1 MNNMRN
7 KDGWGGRIRT
17 LEWRDQN
24 PLPYHLATPQKF
36 EHINNTLF
44 FGFLSLGFLI
54 FLSFTLN
61 KAAAQLPP
69 SLSILELNKR
79 RVVNANLSPLTAIL
93 ATDEQLIYSLNS
105 RIFVDESSLPT
116 INLLDENESFKV
128 NRIYQ
133 NATDVYFATNVGLIR
148 NQQRIFTKT
157 GVNDLSFTKDKIYLS
172 TDLGLYASDI
182 SSLRWEL
189 VTKANLRILQ
199 CKPSLKSKSLF
210 YLLTVN
216 GFYTFNPKK
225 NLAVKV
231 NQGLVFN
238 SDSELKGRLEVLKHK
253 QLKEELI
260 YLALNNAVYKL
271 DAAKKNWRRL
281 IDKGLVFDQDSQM
294 QVVDIFYKDDYLFLV
309 ASTGLFYAKLGL
321 GNEVTEWHKLSSA
334 EFNLDENFL
343 EGFTAS
349 SVSTQDRS
357 LSLFIGNFRGDL
369 YQLRLGDSEHDLEIR
384 DGQQSNIAL
393 TERAVFQSATV
404 KDLEVNKNIE
414 ANKIQ
419 EKNIQE
425 PMNFDLRPSELD
437 FKEKLK
443 LIFSLEPT
451 IQETQAKALQFSG
464 IPSGMQFGAYKRQA
478 RLRNVLPQIDTS
490 FDNSDYALNSLET
503 RGSDQYDSA
512 DSSINSSLDKNRKAA
527 MDNEFNT
534 GFRFTWHLDRLI
546 YDPEIIDIVNSARVS
561 ANIRENLLTELTQ
574 IYFQRKNLLSE
585 LMSNPFSRTMTQKF
599 KLQEL
604 TADIDARTGGWYSL
618 SLRSRFRE
626 ATARNTVSDLKRI
639 LEELDINYENI

>member
-1 MNNMRN
+1 
-7 KDGWGGRIRT
+7 
-17 LEWRDQN
+17 
-24 PLPYHLATPQKF
+24 
-36 EHINNTLF
+36 
-44 FGFLSLGFLI
+44 
-54 FLSFTLN
+54 
-61 KAAAQLPP
+61 
-69 SLSILELNKR
+69 LSILELNKR
-79 RVVNANLSPLTAIL
+79 RIVSVNLSPLTAVL

-105 RIFVDESSLPT
+105 RIFVDESSLPN

-133 NATDVYFATNVGLIR
+133 NAGDVYFATNVGLIR

-172 TDLGLYASDI
+172 TDLGLYTSDI

-199 CKPSLKSKSLF
+199 CKPSLKSKNLF
-210 YLLTVN
+210 YLLTIN
-216 GFYTFNPKK
+216 GFYIFNSKK
-225 NLAVKV
+225 NLVIKI

-271 DAAKKNWRRL
+271 DAVKKSWRRL
-281 IDKGLVFDQDSQM
+281 TDKGLVFNQDSQM

-321 GNEVTEWHKLSSA
+321 GNEVTEWHKVNSA

-349 SVSTQDRS
+349 SVSTQDKN

-369 YQLRLGDSEHDLEIR
+369 YQLRLGDSELNAENG
-384 DGQQSNIAL
+384 DGQQSSVTLIEPIAL
-393 TERAVFQSATV
+393 SSALN
-404 KDLEVNKNIE
+404 KDYEIKNE
-414 ANKIQ
+414 
-419 EKNIQE
+419 EKTTQDIIS
-425 PMNFDLRPSELD
+425 PSEKPDALD
-437 FKEKLK
+437 SKEKLK

-478 RLRNVLPQIDTS
+478 RLRNVLPQVDTS

-618 SLRSRFRE
+618 ALRSRFRE
-626 ATARNTVSDLKRI
+626 AAQRNTVSDLKRI

>member
-1 MNNMRN
+1 
-7 KDGWGGRIRT
+7 
-17 LEWRDQN
+17 
-24 PLPYHLATPQKF
+24 
-36 EHINNTLF
+36 
-44 FGFLSLGFLI
+44 
-54 FLSFTLN
+54 
-61 KAAAQLPP
+61 
-69 SLSILELNKR
+69 LSILELNKR
-79 RVVNANLSPLTAIL
+79 RIVSVNLSPLTAVL

-105 RIFVDESSLPT
+105 RIFVDESSLPN

-133 NATDVYFATNVGLIR
+133 NAGDVYFATNVGLIR

-172 TDLGLYASDI
+172 TDLGLYTSDI

-199 CKPSLKSKSLF
+199 CKPSLKSKNLF
-210 YLLTVN
+210 YLLTIN
-216 GFYTFNPKK
+216 GFYTFNSKK
-225 NLAVKV
+225 NLVIKV

-281 IDKGLVFDQDSQM
+281 TDKGLVFNQDSQM

-321 GNEVTEWHKLSSA
+321 GNEVTEWHKVNSA

-349 SVSTQDRS
+349 SFSKQDKS

-369 YQLRLGDSEHDLEIR
+369 YQLRLGDSEHNLAIEDRE
-384 DGQQSNIAL
+384 QSHVAL
-393 TERAVFQSATV
+393 AQPVAQSAV
-404 KDLEVNKNIE
+404 GEDFKVNKNIE
-414 ANKIQ
+414 VNKTQ
-419 EKNIQE
+419 EENTQNLI
-425 PMNFDLRPSELD
+425 NFDSKLSELD

-490 FDNSDYALNSLET
+490 FDNSDYALSSLET
-503 RGSDQYDSA
+503 SGSDKYDSA

-618 SLRSRFRE
+618 ALKSRFRE
-626 ATARNTVSDLKRI
+626 AAQRNTVSDLKRI
-639 LEELDINYENI
+639 LEELDVDYENI

>member
-1 MNNMRN
+1 MSEMNNRN
-7 KDGWGGRIRT
+7 GWGGRIRT

-36 EHINNTLF
+36 EHNNNTLF
-44 FGFLSLGFLI
+44 FGFLSLGFLF
-54 FLSFTLN
+54 FLCFTLN

-93 ATDEQLIYSLNS
+93 AIDEQLIYSLNS

-128 NRIYQ
+128 NRIYK

-199 CKPSLKSKSLF
+199 CKPSLKSKNLF

-271 DAAKKNWRRL
+271 DAAKKSWRRL

-384 DGQQSNIAL
+384 DGQQSDIAL
-393 TERAVFQSATV
+393 TERAVFQSAIV
-404 KDLEVNKNIE
+404 KDLGVNENIE
-414 ANKIQ
+414 ANKNE
-419 EKNIQE
+419 EKTTQDILSPNE
-425 PMNFDLRPSELD
+425 KCEVLD

-512 DSSINSSLDKNRKAA
+512 DSSINSSLDKNRKASA
-527 MDNEFNT
+527 DNEFNT

-618 SLRSRFRE
+618 ALRSRFRE
-626 ATARNTVSDLKRI
+626 AVARNTVSDLKKI

>member
-1 MNNMRN
+1 
-7 KDGWGGRIRT
+7 
-17 LEWRDQN
+17 
-24 PLPYHLATPQKF
+24 LATPQKF

-54 FLSFTLN
+54 FLCFTLN

-79 RVVNANLSPLTAIL
+79 RVVSVNLSPLTAIL

-105 RIFVDESSLPT
+105 RIFVDESSLPN

-128 NRIYQ
+128 NRIYN
-133 NATDVYFATNVGLIR
+133 NATDIYFATNVGLIR

-172 TDLGLYASDI
+172 TDLGLYVSDV

-216 GFYTFNPKK
+216 GFYIFNSKK
-225 NLAVKV
+225 NLVVKV

-238 SDSELKGRLEVLKHK
+238 SDSELKGRLEVLRHK

-271 DAAKKNWRRL
+271 DGAKKSWRRL
-281 IDKGLVFDQDSQM
+281 TDKGLVFDQDSQM

-321 GNEVTEWHKLSSA
+321 GNEVTEWHKVSSA

-349 SVSTQDRS
+349 SFSKQDKN

-369 YQLRLGDSEHDLEIR
+369 YQLRLGDSELNAENG
-384 DGQQSNIAL
+384 DGQPSHVAL

-404 KDLEVNKNIE
+404 NDLEVNK
-414 ANKIQ
+414 
-419 EKNIQE
+419 
-425 PMNFDLRPSELD
+425 
-437 FKEKLK
+437 KLK

-490 FDNSDYALNSLET
+490 FDNSDYALSSLET

-618 SLRSRFRE
+618 AIRSRFRE
-626 ATARNTVSDLKRI
+626 AAAQNTASDLKRI
-639 LEELDINYENI
+639 LDELDINYENI

>member
-1 MNNMRN
+1 
-7 KDGWGGRIRT
+7 
-17 LEWRDQN
+17 
-24 PLPYHLATPQKF
+24 
-36 EHINNTLF
+36 
-44 FGFLSLGFLI
+44 
-54 FLSFTLN
+54 
-61 KAAAQLPP
+61 
-69 SLSILELNKR
+69 
-79 RVVNANLSPLTAIL
+79 LSPLTAVL

-105 RIFVDESSLPT
+105 RIFVDESSLPN

-133 NATDVYFATNVGLIR
+133 NAGDVYFATNVGLIR

-172 TDLGLYASDI
+172 TDLGLYTSDI

-199 CKPSLKSKSLF
+199 CKPSLKSKNLF
-210 YLLTVN
+210 YLLTIN
-216 GFYTFNPKK
+216 GFYTFNSKK
-225 NLAVKV
+225 NLVIKV

-281 IDKGLVFDQDSQM
+281 TDKGLVFNQDSQM

-321 GNEVTEWHKLSSA
+321 GNEVTEWHKVNSA

-349 SVSTQDRS
+349 SFSKQDKS

-369 YQLRLGDSEHDLEIR
+369 YQLRLGDSEHNLAIEDRE
-384 DGQQSNIAL
+384 QSHVAL
-393 TERAVFQSATV
+393 AQPVAQSAV
-404 KDLEVNKNIE
+404 GEDFKVNKNIE
-414 ANKIQ
+414 VNKTQ
-419 EKNIQE
+419 EENTQNLI
-425 PMNFDLRPSELD
+425 NFDSKLSELD

-490 FDNSDYALNSLET
+490 FDNSDYALSSLET
-503 RGSDQYDSA
+503 SGSDKYDSA

-618 SLRSRFRE
+618 ALKSRFRE
-626 ATARNTVSDLKRI
+626 AAQRNTVSDLKRI
-639 LEELDINYENI
+639 LEELDVDYENI

>member
-7 KDGWGGRIRT
+7 RDGWGGRIRT

-36 EHINNTLF
+36 EHNNNTLF

-54 FLSFTLN
+54 FLCFTFN

-79 RVVNANLSPLTAIL
+79 RIVSVNLSPLTAIL

-105 RIFVDESSLPT
+105 RIFVDESSLPN

-128 NRIYQ
+128 NRIYK
-133 NATDVYFATNVGLIR
+133 NATDIYFATNVGLIR

-172 TDLGLYASDI
+172 TDLGLYVSDV

-216 GFYTFNPKK
+216 GFYIFNSKK
-225 NLAVKV
+225 NLVVKV

-238 SDSELKGRLEVLKHK
+238 SDSELKGRLEVLRHK

-271 DAAKKNWRRL
+271 DGAKKSWRRL
-281 IDKGLVFDQDSQM
+281 TDKGLVFDQDSQM

-321 GNEVTEWHKLSSA
+321 GNEVTEWHKVSSA

-349 SVSTQDRS
+349 SFSKQDKN

-369 YQLRLGDSEHDLEIR
+369 YQLRLGDSELNAENG
-384 DGQQSNIAL
+384 DGQPSHVAL

-404 KDLEVNKNIE
+404 NDLEVNK
-414 ANKIQ
+414 
-419 EKNIQE
+419 
-425 PMNFDLRPSELD
+425 
-437 FKEKLK
+437 KLK

-490 FDNSDYALNSLET
+490 FDNSDYALSSLET

-618 SLRSRFRE
+618 AIRSRFRE
-626 ATARNTVSDLKRI
+626 AAQRNTASDLKRI

>member
-1 MNNMRN
+1 
-7 KDGWGGRIRT
+7 
-17 LEWRDQN
+17 
-24 PLPYHLATPQKF
+24 
-36 EHINNTLF
+36 
-44 FGFLSLGFLI
+44 
-54 FLSFTLN
+54 LN
-61 KAAAQLPP
+61 KVAAQLPP
-69 SLSILELNKR
+69 SLSILELNR
-79 RVVNANLSPLTAIL
+79 RRIVNANLSPLTAIL

-105 RIFVDESSLPT
+105 RIFVDESSLPN

-133 NATDVYFATNVGLIR
+133 NTADIYFATNMGLIR

-172 TDLGLYASDI
+172 TDLGLYVSDI

-199 CKPSLKSKSLF
+199 CKPSLKSKNLF

-216 GFYTFNPKK
+216 GFYIFNSKK
-225 NLAVKV
+225 NLVVKI

-271 DAAKKNWRRL
+271 DGAKKSWRRL
-281 IDKGLVFDQDSQM
+281 TDKGLVFDQDSRM

-309 ASTGLFYAKLGL
+309 ASTGLFYAKFGL
-321 GNEVTEWHKLSSA
+321 GNEVTEWRKLNSG

-349 SVSTQDRS
+349 SLSTQDEN

-369 YQLRLGDSEHDLEIR
+369 YQLRLGDSELNAENGDR
-384 DGQQSNIAL
+384 QSSHVAL
-393 TERAVFQSATV
+393 TERAVFQSAAV
-404 KDLEVNKNIE
+404 NDLEVN
-414 ANKIQ
+414 
-419 EKNIQE
+419 
-425 PMNFDLRPSELD
+425 
-437 FKEKLK
+437 EKLK

-490 FDNSDYALNSLET
+490 FDNSDYALSSLET

-585 LMSNPFSRTMTQKF
+585 LMSNPFSRTMAQKF

-618 SLRSRFRE
+618 ALRSRFRE
-626 ATARNTVSDLKRI
+626 AVARNTVSDLKRI

>member
-1 MNNMRN
+1 MSEMKNRN
-7 KDGWGGRIRT
+7 GWGGRIRT

-36 EHINNTLF
+36 EHNNNTLF

-54 FLSFTLN
+54 FLCFTPN
-61 KAAAQLPP
+61 EIAAQLPP

-79 RVVNANLSPLTAIL
+79 RIVSVNLSPLTAIL

-105 RIFVDESSLPT
+105 RIFVDESSLPN

-133 NATDVYFATNVGLIR
+133 NAADVYFATNVGLIR

-172 TDLGLYASDI
+172 TDLGLYVSDI

-199 CKPSLKSKSLF
+199 CKPSLKSKNLF

-216 GFYTFNPKK
+216 GFYIFNSKK
-225 NLAVKV
+225 NIVLKV

-238 SDSELKGRLEVLKHK
+238 SNSELKGRLEVLKHK

-271 DAAKKNWRRL
+271 DGAKKNWRRL
-281 IDKGLVFDQDSQM
+281 ADKGLVFDQDSQM
-294 QVVDIFYKDDYLFLV
+294 HVTDIFYKQDYLFLV
-309 ASTGLFYAKLGL
+309 ASTGLFYAQLGL
-321 GNEVTEWHKLSSA
+321 GNEVTEWHKLNSP

-349 SVSTQDRS
+349 SFSTQDKD

-369 YQLRLGDSEHDLEIR
+369 YQLRLGDSAQNLANGDRE
-384 DGQQSNIAL
+384 QSHVAL

-404 KDLEVNKNIE
+404 KDFDVNENIE
-414 ANKIQ
+414 ANKAQ
-419 EKNIQE
+419 EENTQDPIG
-425 PMNFDLRPSELD
+425 FDSKPSELD

-464 IPSGMQFGAYKRQA
+464 IPSGMEFGAYKRQA

-490 FDNSDYALNSLET
+490 FDNSDYALSSLET
-503 RGSDQYDSA
+503 SGSDKYDSA

-574 IYFQRKNLLSE
+574 IYFQRKSLLSE

-618 SLRSRFRE
+618 ALRDRFKE
-626 ATARNTVSDLKRI
+626 AAAQNTVSDLKKI

>member
-1 MNNMRN
+1 MNKMRN
-7 KDGWGGRIRT
+7 RDGWGGRIRT

-36 EHINNTLF
+36 EHNNNTLF

-54 FLSFTLN
+54 FLCFTFN
-61 KAAAQLPP
+61 KAAAQMPP
-69 SLSILELNKR
+69 SLSILELNRR
-79 RVVNANLSPLTAIL
+79 RVVNASLSPLTAVL

-105 RIFVDESSLPT
+105 RIFVDESSLPN

-133 NATDVYFATNVGLIR
+133 NAADIYFATNVGLIR

-199 CKPSLKSKSLF
+199 CKPSLKSKNLF

-216 GFYTFNPKK
+216 GFYTFNSKK
-225 NLAVKV
+225 NLVIKV

-281 IDKGLVFDQDSQM
+281 TDKGLVFNQDSQM

-321 GNEVTEWHKLSSA
+321 GNEVTEWHKLNSA

-349 SVSTQDRS
+349 SFSGQDKS

-369 YQLRLGDSEHDLEIR
+369 YQLRLGDSEHNLAIEDRE
-384 DGQQSNIAL
+384 QSHVAL
-393 TERAVFQSATV
+393 AQPVAQSAV
-404 KDLEVNKNIE
+404 GEDFKVNKNIE
-414 ANKIQ
+414 VNKTQ
-419 EKNIQE
+419 EENTQNLI
-425 PMNFDLRPSELD
+425 NFDSKLSELD

-490 FDNSDYALNSLET
+490 FDNSDYALSSLET
-503 RGSDQYDSA
+503 SGSDKYDSA

-585 LMSNPFSRTMTQKF
+585 LMSNPFSRTMAQKF

-604 TADIDARTGGWYSL
+604 TADIDARTGGWYSIT
-618 SLRSRFRE
+618 LRSRFRE
-626 ATARNTVSDLKRI
+626 AAARNTVSDLKRI
-639 LEELDINYENI
+639 LEELDIDYENI

>member
-1 MNNMRN
+1 M
-7 KDGWGGRIRT
+7 
-17 LEWRDQN
+17 
-24 PLPYHLATPQKF
+24 
-36 EHINNTLF
+36 
-44 FGFLSLGFLI
+44 
-54 FLSFTLN
+54 LN

-69 SLSILELNKR
+69 SLSILELNR
-79 RVVNANLSPLTAIL
+79 RRIVNANLSPLTAIL
-93 ATDEQLIYSLNS
+93 ATDEQLIYSLNN
-105 RIFVDESSLPT
+105 RIFVDESSLPN

-133 NATDVYFATNVGLIR
+133 NAADIYFATNVGLIR

-172 TDLGLYASDI
+172 TDIGLYASDI

-199 CKPSLKSKSLF
+199 CKPSLKSKNLF

-216 GFYTFNPKK
+216 GFYTFNSKK
-225 NLAVKV
+225 NLVVKV

-281 IDKGLVFDQDSQM
+281 TDRGLVFDQDSQM

-321 GNEVTEWHKLSSA
+321 GNEVTEWHKLNSA

-343 EGFTAS
+343 EGFSAS
-349 SVSTQDRS
+349 SFSKPDKS

-369 YQLRLGDSEHDLEIR
+369 YQLRLGDAEHNREIG
-384 DGQQSNIAL
+384 DGQQSSTTLTESIAL
-393 TERAVFQSATV
+393 PSALN
-404 KDLEVNKNIE
+404 KDHEGDENVGNGVVQRSLE
-414 ANKIQ
+414 AN
-419 EKNIQE
+419 
-425 PMNFDLRPSELD
+425 
-437 FKEKLK
+437 EKLK

-490 FDNSDYALNSLET
+490 FDNSDYVLSSLET
-503 RGSDQYDSA
+503 SGSDEYDSA
-512 DSSINSSLDKNRKAA
+512 DSSINSSLDKNRKASA
-527 MDNEFNT
+527 DNEFNT

-585 LMSNPFSRTMTQKF
+585 LMSNPFSRTMAQKF

-618 SLRSRFRE
+618 ALRSRFRE
-626 ATARNTVSDLKRI
+626 AAARNTVSDLKRI

>member
-54 FLSFTLN
+54 FLCFTLN
-61 KAAAQLPP
+61 KVAAQLPP
-69 SLSILELNKR
+69 NLSILELSKR
-79 RVVNANLSPLTAIL
+79 RIVNANLSPLTAIL

-105 RIFVDESSLPT
+105 RIFVDESSLPN
-116 INLLDENESFKV
+116 INILDENESFKV

-133 NATDVYFATNVGLIR
+133 NAADIYFATNVGLIR

-199 CKPSLKSKSLF
+199 CKPSLKSKNLF

-216 GFYTFNPKK
+216 GFYTFNSKK
-225 NLAVKV
+225 NLVVKV

-321 GNEVTEWHKLSSA
+321 GNEVTEWHKLSSG

>member
-36 EHINNTLF
+36 EHNNNTLF

-54 FLSFTLN
+54 FLCFMLN

-69 SLSILELNKR
+69 SLSILELNR
-79 RVVNANLSPLTAIL
+79 RRIVNANLSPLTAIL
-93 ATDEQLIYSLNS
+93 ATDEQLIYSLNN
-105 RIFVDESSLPT
+105 RIFVDESSLPN

-133 NATDVYFATNVGLIR
+133 NAADIYFATNVGLIR

-172 TDLGLYASDI
+172 TDIGLYASDI

-199 CKPSLKSKSLF
+199 CKPSLKSKNLF

-216 GFYTFNPKK
+216 GFYTFNSKK
-225 NLAVKV
+225 NLVVKV

-281 IDKGLVFDQDSQM
+281 TDRGLVFDQDSQM

-321 GNEVTEWHKLSSA
+321 GNEVTEWHKLNSA

-343 EGFTAS
+343 EGFSAS
-349 SVSTQDRS
+349 SFSKPDKS

-369 YQLRLGDSEHDLEIR
+369 YQLRLGDAEHNREIG
-384 DGQQSNIAL
+384 DGQQSSTTLTESIAL
-393 TERAVFQSATV
+393 PSALN
-404 KDLEVNKNIE
+404 KDHEGDENVGNGVVQRSLE
-414 ANKIQ
+414 AN
-419 EKNIQE
+419 
-425 PMNFDLRPSELD
+425 
-437 FKEKLK
+437 EKLK

-490 FDNSDYALNSLET
+490 FDNSDYVLSSLET
-503 RGSDQYDSA
+503 SGSDEYDSA
-512 DSSINSSLDKNRKAA
+512 DSSINSSLDKNRKASA
-527 MDNEFNT
+527 DNEFNT

-585 LMSNPFSRTMTQKF
+585 LMSNPFSRTMAQKF

-618 SLRSRFRE
+618 ALRSRFRE
-626 ATARNTVSDLKRI
+626 AAARNTVSDLKRI

>member
-1 MNNMRN
+1 MNKMRN
-7 KDGWGGRIRT
+7 RDGWGGRIRT

-54 FLSFTLN
+54 FLCFTFN

-79 RVVNANLSPLTAIL
+79 RIVSVNLSPLTAIL

-105 RIFVDESSLPT
+105 RIFVDESSLPN
-116 INLLDENESFKV
+116 INLLDEKESFKV

-133 NATDVYFATNVGLIR
+133 NAGDVYFATNVGLIR

-172 TDLGLYASDI
+172 TDLGLYTSNI

-199 CKPSLKSKSLF
+199 CKPSLKSKNLF
-210 YLLTVN
+210 YLLTIN
-216 GFYTFNPKK
+216 GFYTFNSKK
-225 NLAVKV
+225 NLVIKV

-281 IDKGLVFDQDSQM
+281 TDKGLVFDQDSQM

-321 GNEVTEWHKLSSA
+321 GNEVTEWHKVSSA

-349 SVSTQDRS
+349 SFSKQDKS

-369 YQLRLGDSEHDLEIR
+369 YQLRLGDSELNAENG
-384 DGQQSNIAL
+384 DGQPSHVAL

-404 KDLEVNKNIE
+404 KDLEVN
-414 ANKIQ
+414 
-419 EKNIQE
+419 
-425 PMNFDLRPSELD
+425 
-437 FKEKLK
+437 EKLK

-464 IPSGMQFGAYKRQA
+464 IPSGMEFGAYKRQA

-490 FDNSDYALNSLET
+490 FDNSDYALSSLET
-503 RGSDQYDSA
+503 SGSDEYDSA

-585 LMSNPFSRTMTQKF
+585 LMSNPFSRTMAQEF

-604 TADIDARTGGWYSL
+604 TADIDARTGGWYSIT
-618 SLRSRFRE
+618 LRSRFRE
-626 ATARNTVSDLKRI
+626 AAARNTVSDLKRI
-639 LEELDINYENI
+639 LEGLDVDYENI

>member
-1 MNNMRN
+1 
-7 KDGWGGRIRT
+7 
-17 LEWRDQN
+17 
-24 PLPYHLATPQKF
+24 
-36 EHINNTLF
+36 
-44 FGFLSLGFLI
+44 
-54 FLSFTLN
+54 LN

-69 SLSILELNKR
+69 SLSILELNR
-79 RVVNANLSPLTAIL
+79 RRIVNANLSPLTAIL
-93 ATDEQLIYSLNS
+93 ATDEQLIYSLNN
-105 RIFVDESSLPT
+105 RIFVDESSLPN

-133 NATDVYFATNVGLIR
+133 NAADIYFATNVGLIR

-172 TDLGLYASDI
+172 TDIGLYASDI

-199 CKPSLKSKSLF
+199 CKPSLKSKNLF

-216 GFYTFNPKK
+216 GFYTFNSKK
-225 NLAVKV
+225 NLVVKV

-281 IDKGLVFDQDSQM
+281 TDRGLVFDQDSQM

-321 GNEVTEWHKLSSA
+321 GNEVTEWHKLNSA

-343 EGFTAS
+343 EGFSAS
-349 SVSTQDRS
+349 SFSKPDKS

-369 YQLRLGDSEHDLEIR
+369 YQLRLGDAEHNREIG
-384 DGQQSNIAL
+384 DGQQSSTTLTESIAL
-393 TERAVFQSATV
+393 PSALN
-404 KDLEVNKNIE
+404 KDHEGDENVGNGVVQRSLE
-414 ANKIQ
+414 AN
-419 EKNIQE
+419 
-425 PMNFDLRPSELD
+425 
-437 FKEKLK
+437 EKLK

-490 FDNSDYALNSLET
+490 FDNSDYVLSSLET
-503 RGSDQYDSA
+503 SGSDEYDSA
-512 DSSINSSLDKNRKAA
+512 DSSINSSLDKNRKASA
-527 MDNEFNT
+527 DNEFNT

-585 LMSNPFSRTMTQKF
+585 LMSNPFSRTMAQKF

-618 SLRSRFRE
+618 ALRSRFRE
-626 ATARNTVSDLKRI
+626 AAARNTVSDLKRI

>member
-1 MNNMRN
+1 
-7 KDGWGGRIRT
+7 
-17 LEWRDQN
+17 
-24 PLPYHLATPQKF
+24 
-36 EHINNTLF
+36 
-44 FGFLSLGFLI
+44 
-54 FLSFTLN
+54 
-61 KAAAQLPP
+61 
-69 SLSILELNKR
+69 LSILELNRR
-79 RVVNANLSPLTAIL
+79 RVVNASLSPLTAVL

-105 RIFVDESSLPT
+105 RIFVDESSLPN

-133 NATDVYFATNVGLIR
+133 NATDIYFATNVGLIR

-157 GVNDLSFTKDKIYLS
+157 GVNDISFTKDKIYLS

-199 CKPSLKSKSLF
+199 CKPSLKSKNLF

-216 GFYTFNPKK
+216 GFYTFNSKK
-225 NLAVKV
+225 NLVVKV

-238 SDSELKGRLEVLKHK
+238 SDSELKGRLEILKHK

-271 DAAKKNWRRL
+271 DGAKKSWRRL
-281 IDKGLVFDQDSQM
+281 TDKGLVFDQDSQM

-321 GNEVTEWHKLSSA
+321 GNEVTEWHKVSSA

-349 SVSTQDRS
+349 SFSKQDKS
-357 LSLFIGNFRGDL
+357 ISLFIGNFRGDL
-369 YQLRLGDSEHDLEIR
+369 YQLRLGDSGHDLEIR
-384 DGQQSNIAL
+384 DGQQSSVALLEPIAL
-393 TERAVFQSATV
+393 SSALN
-404 KDLEVNKNIE
+404 KDHEIKSE
-414 ANKIQ
+414 
-419 EKNIQE
+419 EKTTQDIIS
-425 PMNFDLRPSELD
+425 PSEKPDALD
-437 FKEKLK
+437 SKEKLK

-451 IQETQAKALQFSG
+451 IQETQTKALQFSG

-490 FDNSDYALNSLET
+490 FDNSDYALSSLET

-512 DSSINSSLDKNRKAA
+512 DSSINSSLDKNRKASA
-527 MDNEFNT
+527 DNEFNT

-585 LMSNPFSRTMTQKF
+585 LISNPFSRTMTQKF

-618 SLRSRFRE
+618 ALRSRFRE
-626 ATARNTVSDLKRI
+626 AAARNTVSDLEKI

>member
-1 MNNMRN
+1 
-7 KDGWGGRIRT
+7 
-17 LEWRDQN
+17 
-24 PLPYHLATPQKF
+24 
-36 EHINNTLF
+36 
-44 FGFLSLGFLI
+44 
-54 FLSFTLN
+54 LN
-61 KAAAQLPP
+61 KVAAQLPP
-69 SLSILELNKR
+69 SLSILELSKR

-105 RIFVDESSLPT
+105 RIFVDESSLPN

-133 NATDVYFATNVGLIR
+133 NTADIYFATNVGLIR

-199 CKPSLKSKSLF
+199 CKPSLKSKNLF

-216 GFYTFNPKK
+216 GFYTFNSKK
-225 NLAVKV
+225 NLVVKV

-281 IDKGLVFDQDSQM
+281 TDRGLVFDQDSQM

-321 GNEVTEWHKLSSA
+321 GNEVTEWHKLNSA

-343 EGFTAS
+343 EGFSAS
-349 SVSTQDRS
+349 SFSKPDKS

-369 YQLRLGDSEHDLEIR
+369 YQLRLGDAEHNREIG
-384 DGQQSNIAL
+384 DGQQSSTTLTESIAL
-393 TERAVFQSATV
+393 PSALN
-404 KDLEVNKNIE
+404 KDHEGDENVGNGVVQRSLE
-414 ANKIQ
+414 AN
-419 EKNIQE
+419 
-425 PMNFDLRPSELD
+425 
-437 FKEKLK
+437 EKLK

-490 FDNSDYALNSLET
+490 FDNSDYVLSSLET
-503 RGSDQYDSA
+503 SGSDEYDSA
-512 DSSINSSLDKNRKAA
+512 DSSINSSLDKNRKASA
-527 MDNEFNT
+527 DNEFNT

-585 LMSNPFSRTMTQKF
+585 LMSNPFSRTMAQKF

-618 SLRSRFRE
+618 ALRSRFRE

>member
-1 MNNMRN
+1 
-7 KDGWGGRIRT
+7 
-17 LEWRDQN
+17 
-24 PLPYHLATPQKF
+24 
-36 EHINNTLF
+36 
-44 FGFLSLGFLI
+44 
-54 FLSFTLN
+54 
-61 KAAAQLPP
+61 
-69 SLSILELNKR
+69 LSILELNKR
-79 RVVNANLSPLTAIL
+79 RIVSVNLSPLTAIL

-105 RIFVDESSLPT
+105 RIFVDESSLPN

-128 NRIYQ
+128 NRIYK
-133 NATDVYFATNVGLIR
+133 NATDIYFATNVGLIR

-172 TDLGLYASDI
+172 TDLGLYVSDV

-216 GFYTFNPKK
+216 GFYIFNSKK
-225 NLAVKV
+225 NLVVKV

-238 SDSELKGRLEVLKHK
+238 SDSELKGRLEVLRHK

-271 DAAKKNWRRL
+271 DGAKKSWRRL
-281 IDKGLVFDQDSQM
+281 TDKGLVFDQDSQM

-321 GNEVTEWHKLSSA
+321 GNEVTEWHKVSSA

-349 SVSTQDRS
+349 SFSKQDKN

-369 YQLRLGDSEHDLEIR
+369 YQLRLGDSELNAENG
-384 DGQQSNIAL
+384 DGQPSHVAL

-404 KDLEVNKNIE
+404 NDLEVNK
-414 ANKIQ
+414 
-419 EKNIQE
+419 
-425 PMNFDLRPSELD
+425 
-437 FKEKLK
+437 KLK

-490 FDNSDYALNSLET
+490 FDNSDYALSSLET

-618 SLRSRFRE
+618 AIRSRFRE
-626 ATARNTVSDLKRI
+626 AAQRNTASDLKRI

>member
-1 MNNMRN
+1 
-7 KDGWGGRIRT
+7 
-17 LEWRDQN
+17 
-24 PLPYHLATPQKF
+24 LATPQKF
-36 EHINNTLF
+36 EHNNNTLF

-54 FLSFTLN
+54 FLCFTFN

-69 SLSILELNKR
+69 SLSILELNRR
-79 RVVNANLSPLTAIL
+79 RVVNASLSPLTAVL

-105 RIFVDESSLPT
+105 RIFVDESSLPN

-133 NATDVYFATNVGLIR
+133 NATDIYFATNVGLIR

-157 GVNDLSFTKDKIYLS
+157 GVNDISFTKDKIYLS

-199 CKPSLKSKSLF
+199 CKPSLKSKNLF

-216 GFYTFNPKK
+216 GFYTFNSKK
-225 NLAVKV
+225 NLVVKV

-238 SDSELKGRLEVLKHK
+238 SDSELKGRLEILKHK

-271 DAAKKNWRRL
+271 DGAKKSWRRL
-281 IDKGLVFDQDSQM
+281 TDKGLVFDQDSQM

-321 GNEVTEWHKLSSA
+321 GNEVTEWHKVSSA

-349 SVSTQDRS
+349 SFSKQDKS
-357 LSLFIGNFRGDL
+357 ISLFIGNFRGDL
-369 YQLRLGDSEHDLEIR
+369 YQLRLGDSGHDLEIR
-384 DGQQSNIAL
+384 DGQQSSVALLEPIAL
-393 TERAVFQSATV
+393 SSALN
-404 KDLEVNKNIE
+404 KDHEIKSE
-414 ANKIQ
+414 
-419 EKNIQE
+419 EKTTQDIIS
-425 PMNFDLRPSELD
+425 PSEKPDALD
-437 FKEKLK
+437 SKEKLK

-451 IQETQAKALQFSG
+451 IQETQTKALQFSG

-490 FDNSDYALNSLET
+490 FDNSDYALSSLET

-512 DSSINSSLDKNRKAA
+512 DSSINSSLDKNRKASA
-527 MDNEFNT
+527 DNEFNT

-585 LMSNPFSRTMTQKF
+585 LISNPFSRTMTQKF

-618 SLRSRFRE
+618 ALRSRFRE
-626 ATARNTVSDLKRI
+626 AAARNTVSDLEKI

>member
-1 MNNMRN
+1 MNKMRN
-7 KDGWGGRIRT
+7 RDGWGGRIRT

-36 EHINNTLF
+36 EHNNNTLF

-54 FLSFTLN
+54 FLCFTFN

-69 SLSILELNKR
+69 SLSILELNR
-79 RVVNANLSPLTAIL
+79 RRIVNANLSPLTAIL

-105 RIFVDESSLPT
+105 RIFVDESSLPN

-133 NATDVYFATNVGLIR
+133 NAADIYFATNMGLIR

-157 GVNDLSFTKDKIYLS
+157 GVNDISFTKDKIYLS
-172 TDLGLYASDI
+172 TDLGLYVSDI

-199 CKPSLKSKSLF
+199 CKPSLKSKNLF

-216 GFYTFNPKK
+216 GFYTFNSKK
-225 NLAVKV
+225 NLVVKV

-238 SDSELKGRLEVLKHK
+238 SDSELKGRLEILKHK

-271 DAAKKNWRRL
+271 DGAKKSWRRL
-281 IDKGLVFDQDSQM
+281 TDKGLVFDQDSQM

-321 GNEVTEWHKLSSA
+321 GNEVTEWHKVNSA

-349 SVSTQDRS
+349 SFSKQDKS
-357 LSLFIGNFRGDL
+357 ISLFIGNFRGDL
-369 YQLRLGDSEHDLEIR
+369 YQLRLGDSELNAENG
-384 DGQQSNIAL
+384 DGQPSHVAL
-393 TERAVFQSATV
+393 TERAVFQPATV

-419 EKNIQE
+419 EKNIQD
-425 PMNFDLRPSELD
+425 PMNFDLKPSELD

-490 FDNSDYALNSLET
+490 FDNSDYALSSLET

-512 DSSINSSLDKNRKAA
+512 DSSINSSLDKNRKASA
-527 MDNEFNT
+527 DNEFNT

-585 LMSNPFSRTMTQKF
+585 LISNPFSRTMTQKF

-618 SLRSRFRE
+618 ALRSRFRE
-626 ATARNTVSDLKRI
+626 AAARNTVSDLEKI

>member
-1 MNNMRN
+1 
-7 KDGWGGRIRT
+7 
-17 LEWRDQN
+17 
-24 PLPYHLATPQKF
+24 
-36 EHINNTLF
+36 
-44 FGFLSLGFLI
+44 
-54 FLSFTLN
+54 
-61 KAAAQLPP
+61 
-69 SLSILELNKR
+69 LSILELNKR
-79 RVVNANLSPLTAIL
+79 RIVSVNLSPLTAVL

-105 RIFVDESSLPT
+105 RIFVDESSLPN

-133 NATDVYFATNVGLIR
+133 NAGDVYFATNVGLIR

-172 TDLGLYASDI
+172 TDLGLYTSDI

-199 CKPSLKSKSLF
+199 CKPSLKSKNLF
-210 YLLTVN
+210 YLLTIN
-216 GFYTFNPKK
+216 GFYTFNSKK
-225 NLAVKV
+225 NLVIKV

-281 IDKGLVFDQDSQM
+281 TDKGLVFNQDSQM

-321 GNEVTEWHKLSSA
+321 GNEVTEWHKLNSA

-349 SVSTQDRS
+349 SFSKQDKS

-369 YQLRLGDSEHDLEIR
+369 YQLRLGDSELNAENG
-384 DGQQSNIAL
+384 DGQQSSVTLIEPIAL
-393 TERAVFQSATV
+393 SSALN
-404 KDLEVNKNIE
+404 KDHDINNE
-414 ANKIQ
+414 
-419 EKNIQE
+419 EKTTQDIIS
-425 PMNFDLRPSELD
+425 PSEKPDALD
-437 FKEKLK
+437 SKEKLK

-490 FDNSDYALNSLET
+490 FDNSDYALSSLET
-503 RGSDQYDSA
+503 SGSDEYDSA

-618 SLRSRFRE
+618 ALRSRFRE
-626 ATARNTVSDLKRI
+626 AAQRNTVSDLKRI

>member
-1 MNNMRN
+1 MNNRN
-7 KDGWGGRIRT
+7 GWGGRIRT

-36 EHINNTLF
+36 EHNNNTLF
-44 FGFLSLGFLI
+44 FGFLSLGFLF
-54 FLSFTLN
+54 FLCFTLN

-93 ATDEQLIYSLNS
+93 AIDEQLIYSLNS

-128 NRIYQ
+128 NRIYK

-199 CKPSLKSKSLF
+199 CKPSLKSKNLF

-271 DAAKKNWRRL
+271 DAAKKSWRRL

-384 DGQQSNIAL
+384 DGQQSDIAL
-393 TERAVFQSATV
+393 TERAVFQSAIV
-404 KDLEVNKNIE
+404 KYLGVNENIE
-414 ANKIQ
+414 ANKNE
-419 EKNIQE
+419 EKTTQDILSPNE
-425 PMNFDLRPSELD
+425 KCEVLD

-490 FDNSDYALNSLET
+490 FDNYDYALNSLET

-618 SLRSRFRE
+618 ALRSRFRE
-626 ATARNTVSDLKRI
+626 AVARNTVSDLKKI

>member
-1 MNNMRN
+1 MSEMNNRN
-7 KDGWGGRIRT
+7 GWGGRIRT

-36 EHINNTLF
+36 EHNNNTLF
-44 FGFLSLGFLI
+44 FGFLSLGFLF
-54 FLSFTLN
+54 FLCFTLN

-93 ATDEQLIYSLNS
+93 AIDEQLIYSLNS

-128 NRIYQ
+128 NRIYK

-199 CKPSLKSKSLF
+199 CKPSLKSKNLF

-271 DAAKKNWRRL
+271 DAAKKSWRRL

-294 QVVDIFYKDDYLFLV
+294 QVVDIFYKDDYLFLI

-384 DGQQSNIAL
+384 DGQQSDIAL
-393 TERAVFQSATV
+393 TERAVFQSAIV
-404 KDLEVNKNIE
+404 KDLGVNENIE
-414 ANKIQ
+414 ANKNE
-419 EKNIQE
+419 EKTTQDILSPNE
-425 PMNFDLRPSELD
+425 KCEVLD

-451 IQETQAKALQFSG
+451 IQETQAKALRFSG

-618 SLRSRFRE
+618 ALRSRFRE
-626 ATARNTVSDLKRI
+626 AVARNTVSDLKKI

>member
-1 MNNMRN
+1 MGKMNNMRN

-36 EHINNTLF
+36 EHNNNTLF

-54 FLSFTLN
+54 FLCFTLN

-79 RVVNANLSPLTAIL
+79 RVVSVNLSPLTAIL

-105 RIFVDESSLPT
+105 RIFVDESSLPN

-128 NRIYQ
+128 NRIYN
-133 NATDVYFATNVGLIR
+133 NATDIYFATNVGLIR

-172 TDLGLYASDI
+172 TDLGLYVSDV

-216 GFYTFNPKK
+216 GFYIFNSKK
-225 NLAVKV
+225 NLVVKV

-238 SDSELKGRLEVLKHK
+238 SDSELKGRLEVLRHK

-271 DAAKKNWRRL
+271 DGAKKSWRRL
-281 IDKGLVFDQDSQM
+281 TDKGLVFDQDSQM

-321 GNEVTEWHKLSSA
+321 GNEVTEWHKVSSA

-349 SVSTQDRS
+349 SFSKQDKN

-369 YQLRLGDSEHDLEIR
+369 YQLRLGDSELNAKNG
-384 DGQQSNIAL
+384 DGQPSHVAL

-404 KDLEVNKNIE
+404 NDLEVNK
-414 ANKIQ
+414 
-419 EKNIQE
+419 
-425 PMNFDLRPSELD
+425 
-437 FKEKLK
+437 KLK

-490 FDNSDYALNSLET
+490 FDNSDYALSSLET

-618 SLRSRFRE
+618 AIRSRFRE
-626 ATARNTVSDLKRI
+626 AAAQNTASDLKRI
-639 LEELDINYENI
+639 LDELDINYENI

>member
-1 MNNMRN
+1 
-7 KDGWGGRIRT
+7 
-17 LEWRDQN
+17 
-24 PLPYHLATPQKF
+24 
-36 EHINNTLF
+36 
-44 FGFLSLGFLI
+44 
-54 FLSFTLN
+54 
-61 KAAAQLPP
+61 
-69 SLSILELNKR
+69 LSILELNKR
-79 RVVNANLSPLTAIL
+79 RIVSVNLSPLTAIL

-105 RIFVDESSLPT
+105 RIFVDESSLPN

-133 NATDVYFATNVGLIR
+133 NAADVYFATNVGLIR

-172 TDLGLYASDI
+172 TDLGLYVSDI

-199 CKPSLKSKSLF
+199 CKPSLKSKNLF

-216 GFYTFNPKK
+216 GFYIFNSKK
-225 NLAVKV
+225 NIVLKV

-238 SDSELKGRLEVLKHK
+238 SNSELKGRLEVLKHK

-271 DAAKKNWRRL
+271 DGAKKNWRRL
-281 IDKGLVFDQDSQM
+281 ADKGLVFDQDSQM
-294 QVVDIFYKDDYLFLV
+294 HVTDIFYKQDYLFLV
-309 ASTGLFYAKLGL
+309 ASTGLFYAQLGL
-321 GNEVTEWHKLSSA
+321 GNEVTEWHKLNSP

-349 SVSTQDRS
+349 SFSTQDKD

-369 YQLRLGDSEHDLEIR
+369 YQLRLGDSAQNLANGDRE
-384 DGQQSNIAL
+384 QSHVAL

-404 KDLEVNKNIE
+404 KDFDVNENIE
-414 ANKIQ
+414 ANKAQ
-419 EKNIQE
+419 EENTQDPIG
-425 PMNFDLRPSELD
+425 FDSKPSELD

-464 IPSGMQFGAYKRQA
+464 IPSGMEFGAYKRQA

-490 FDNSDYALNSLET
+490 FDNSDYALSSLET
-503 RGSDQYDSA
+503 SGSDKYDSA

-574 IYFQRKNLLSE
+574 IYFQRKSLLSE

-618 SLRSRFRE
+618 ALRDRFKE
-626 ATARNTVSDLKRI
+626 AAAQNTVSDLKKI

>member
-1 MNNMRN
+1 
-7 KDGWGGRIRT
+7 
-17 LEWRDQN
+17 
-24 PLPYHLATPQKF
+24 
-36 EHINNTLF
+36 
-44 FGFLSLGFLI
+44 
-54 FLSFTLN
+54 LN

-93 ATDEQLIYSLNS
+93 AIDEQLIYSLNS
-105 RIFVDESSLPT
+105 RIFVDESSLPN

-128 NRIYQ
+128 NRIYK
-133 NATDVYFATNVGLIR
+133 NATDIYFATNVGLIR

-199 CKPSLKSKSLF
+199 CKPSLKSKNLF

-216 GFYTFNPKK
+216 GFYIFNSKK
-225 NLAVKV
+225 NLVVKV

-281 IDKGLVFDQDSQM
+281 TDKGLVFDQDSQM

-321 GNEVTEWHKLSSA
+321 GNEVTEWHKVSSA

-349 SVSTQDRS
+349 SVSTQDEN

-369 YQLRLGDSEHDLEIR
+369 YQLRLGDSEHNAQNR
-384 DGQQSNIAL
+384 DGEQSNIAL
-393 TERAVFQSATV
+393 AEQAILQPAVGR
-404 KDLEVNKNIE
+404 DLEVNKNIE

-419 EKNIQE
+419 EKNIQD

-490 FDNSDYALNSLET
+490 FDNSDYALSSLET

-618 SLRSRFRE
+618 AIRSRFRE
-626 ATARNTVSDLKRI
+626 AAAQNTASDLKRI
-639 LEELDINYENI
+639 LDELDINYENI

>member
-1 MNNMRN
+1 
-7 KDGWGGRIRT
+7 
-17 LEWRDQN
+17 
-24 PLPYHLATPQKF
+24 
-36 EHINNTLF
+36 
-44 FGFLSLGFLI
+44 
-54 FLSFTLN
+54 LN

-79 RVVNANLSPLTAIL
+79 RVVSVNLSPLTAIL

-105 RIFVDESSLPT
+105 RIFVDESSLPN

-133 NATDVYFATNVGLIR
+133 NAADIYFATNVGLIR

-172 TDLGLYASDI
+172 TDLGLYVSDV

-199 CKPSLKSKSLF
+199 CKPSLKSKNLF

-216 GFYTFNPKK
+216 GFYIFNSKK
-225 NLAVKV
+225 SIVLKV

-238 SDSELKGRLEVLKHK
+238 ADSELKGRLEVIRHK

-271 DAAKKNWRRL
+271 DGAKKNWRRL
-281 IDKGLVFDQDSQM
+281 TDKGLVFDQDSQM
-294 QVVDIFYKDDYLFLV
+294 QVVDIFYKDDYLFLI

-321 GNEVTEWHKLSSA
+321 GNEVTEWHKVSSA

-349 SVSTQDRS
+349 SFSKQDKN

-369 YQLRLGDSEHDLEIR
+369 YQLRLGDSELNAENG
-384 DGQQSNIAL
+384 DGQPSHVAL

-404 KDLEVNKNIE
+404 NDLEVNK
-414 ANKIQ
+414 
-419 EKNIQE
+419 
-425 PMNFDLRPSELD
+425 
-437 FKEKLK
+437 KLK

-451 IQETQAKALQFSG
+451 IQETQTKALQFSG

-490 FDNSDYALNSLET
+490 FDNSDYALSSLET

-512 DSSINSSLDKNRKAA
+512 DSSINSSLDKNRKASA
-527 MDNEFNT
+527 DNEFNT

-585 LMSNPFSRTMTQKF
+585 LISNPFSRTMTQKF

-626 ATARNTVSDLKRI
+626 AAARNTVSDLEKI

>member
-1 MNNMRN
+1 MVNR
-7 KDGWGGRIRT
+7 DGWGGRIRT

-54 FLSFTLN
+54 FLCFTPNN
-61 KAAAQLPP
+61 KVAAGLPP

-79 RVVNANLSPLTAIL
+79 RVVSANLSPLTAVL
-93 ATDEQLIYSLNS
+93 ATDEQLIYSLNG
-105 RIFVDESSLPT
+105 RIFIDESSLPN

-128 NRIYQ
+128 NRIYK
-133 NATDVYFATNVGLIR
+133 NATDIYFATNVGLIR

-182 SSLRWEL
+182 SILRWEL
-189 VTKANLRILQ
+189 LTKANLRILQ
-199 CKPSLKSKSLF
+199 CKPSLKSKNLF

-216 GFYTFNPKK
+216 GFYTFNSKK
-225 NLAVKV
+225 NLVMKV
-231 NQGLVFN
+231 NQGLIFDSN
-238 SDSELKGRLEVLKHK
+238 SELKGRLEVLRHE

-271 DAAKKNWRRL
+271 DGAKKSWRRL
-281 IDKGLVFDQDSQM
+281 TDKGLVFDQESQM
-294 QVVDIFYKDDYLFLV
+294 QAADIFYKEDYLFLV
-309 ASTGLFYAKLGL
+309 ASTGLFYAKLSL
-321 GNEVTEWHKLSSA
+321 GNEVTEWNKLSSK
-334 EFNLDENFL
+334 EFNLNENFL

-349 SVSTQDRS
+349 SVSKRDKS
-357 LSLFIGNFRGDL
+357 FSLFLGNFRGDL
-369 YQLRLGDSEHDLEIR
+369 YHLRLGDSEENPDRYFSEDAEL
-384 DGQQSNIAL
+384 L
-393 TERAVFQSATV
+393 LAVN
-404 KDLEVNKNIE
+404 LEVNN
-414 ANKIQ
+414 N
-419 EKNIQE
+419 EKTTEGLISSNVK
-425 PMNFDLRPSELD
+425 FDEFNL
-437 FKEKLK
+437 KEKLK
-443 LIFSLEPT
+443 LVFSLEPT
-451 IQETQAKALQFSG
+451 IQEIQGKALEFSG
-464 IPSGMQFGAYKRQA
+464 IPSGTQFGAYRRQA

-490 FDNSDYALNSLET
+490 FDNSDYALSSLET

-512 DSSINSSLDKNRKAA
+512 DSSINSSLDKNRKASA
-527 MDNEFNT
+527 DNEFNT

-574 IYFQRKNLLSE
+574 IYFQRKSLLSE
-585 LMSNPFSRTMTQKF
+585 LVSNPFSRTMTQKF
-599 KLQEL
+599 KLEEL

-618 SLRSRFRE
+618 ALRNRFKK
-626 ATARNTVSDLKRI
+626 AVAQNSMKDLKKI
-639 LEELDINYENI
+639 LEEIDLDYENI

>member
-105 RIFVDESSLPT
+105 RIFVDESSLPN
-116 INLLDENESFKV
+116 INILDENESFKV

-133 NATDVYFATNVGLIR
+133 NAADIYFATNVGLIR

>member
-1 MNNMRN
+1 MNKMRN
-7 KDGWGGRIRT
+7 RDGWGGRIRT

-36 EHINNTLF
+36 EHNNNTLF

-54 FLSFTLN
+54 FLCFTFN

-69 SLSILELNKR
+69 SLSILELNRR
-79 RVVNANLSPLTAIL
+79 RVVNASLSPLTAVL

-105 RIFVDESSLPT
+105 RIFVDESSLPN

-133 NATDVYFATNVGLIR
+133 NATDIYFATNVGLIR

-157 GVNDLSFTKDKIYLS
+157 GVNDISFTKDKIYLS

-199 CKPSLKSKSLF
+199 CKPSLKSKNLF

-216 GFYTFNPKK
+216 GFYTFNSKK
-225 NLAVKV
+225 NLVVKV

-238 SDSELKGRLEVLKHK
+238 SDSELKGRLEILKHK

-271 DAAKKNWRRL
+271 DGAKKSWRRL
-281 IDKGLVFDQDSQM
+281 TDKGLVFDQDSQM

-321 GNEVTEWHKLSSA
+321 GNEVTEWHKVSSA

-349 SVSTQDRS
+349 SFSKQDKS
-357 LSLFIGNFRGDL
+357 ISLFIGNFRGDL
-369 YQLRLGDSEHDLEIR
+369 YQLRLGDSGHDLEIR
-384 DGQQSNIAL
+384 DGQQSSVALLEPIAL
-393 TERAVFQSATV
+393 SSALN
-404 KDLEVNKNIE
+404 KDHEIKSE
-414 ANKIQ
+414 
-419 EKNIQE
+419 EKTTQDIIS
-425 PMNFDLRPSELD
+425 PSEKPDALD
-437 FKEKLK
+437 SKEKLK

-451 IQETQAKALQFSG
+451 IQETQTKALQFSG

-490 FDNSDYALNSLET
+490 FDNSDYALSSLET

-512 DSSINSSLDKNRKAA
+512 DSSINSSLDKNRKASA
-527 MDNEFNT
+527 DNEFNT

-585 LMSNPFSRTMTQKF
+585 LISNPFSRTMTQKF

-618 SLRSRFRE
+618 ALRSRFRE
-626 ATARNTVSDLKRI
+626 AAARNTVSDLEKI

>member
-7 KDGWGGRIRT
+7 RNGWGGRIRT

-54 FLSFTLN
+54 FLCFTFN

-79 RVVNANLSPLTAIL
+79 RIVSVNLSPLTAVL

-105 RIFVDESSLPT
+105 RIFVDESSLPN

-133 NATDVYFATNVGLIR
+133 NAGDVYFATNVGLIR

-216 GFYTFNPKK
+216 GFYTFNSKK
-225 NLAVKV
+225 NLVVKV

-281 IDKGLVFDQDSQM
+281 TDKGLVFNQDSQM

-321 GNEVTEWHKLSSA
+321 GNEVTEWHKVNSA

-349 SVSTQDRS
+349 SVSTQDKN

-369 YQLRLGDSEHDLEIR
+369 YQLRLGDSELNAENG
-384 DGQQSNIAL
+384 DGQQSSVTLIEPIAL
-393 TERAVFQSATV
+393 SSALN
-404 KDLEVNKNIE
+404 KDYEIKNE
-414 ANKIQ
+414 
-419 EKNIQE
+419 EKTTQDIIS
-425 PMNFDLRPSELD
+425 PSEKPDALD
-437 FKEKLK
+437 SKEKLK

-490 FDNSDYALNSLET
+490 FDNSDYALSSLET

-604 TADIDARTGGWYSL
+604 TADIDARTGGWYSIT
-618 SLRSRFRE
+618 LRSRFRE
-626 ATARNTVSDLKRI
+626 AAQRNIVSDLKKI

>member
-1 MNNMRN
+1 
-7 KDGWGGRIRT
+7 
-17 LEWRDQN
+17 
-24 PLPYHLATPQKF
+24 
-36 EHINNTLF
+36 
-44 FGFLSLGFLI
+44 
-54 FLSFTLN
+54 
-61 KAAAQLPP
+61 
-69 SLSILELNKR
+69 LSILELNKR
-79 RVVNANLSPLTAIL
+79 RIVSVNLSPLTAVL

-105 RIFVDESSLPT
+105 RIFVDESSLPN

-133 NATDVYFATNVGLIR
+133 NAGDVYFATNVGLIR

-172 TDLGLYASDI
+172 TDLGLYTSDI

-199 CKPSLKSKSLF
+199 CKPSLKSKNLF
-210 YLLTVN
+210 YLLTIN
-216 GFYTFNPKK
+216 GFYIFNSKK
-225 NLAVKV
+225 NLVVKV

-238 SDSELKGRLEVLKHK
+238 FDSELKGRLEVLKHK

-271 DAAKKNWRRL
+271 DAAKKSWRRL
-281 IDKGLVFDQDSQM
+281 TDKGLVFDQDSQM

-321 GNEVTEWHKLSSA
+321 GNEVTEWHKLNSA

-343 EGFTAS
+343 EGFTAFS
-349 SVSTQDRS
+349 FFQQDKN

-369 YQLRLGDSEHDLEIR
+369 YQLRLGDSEHNLETGDR
-384 DGQQSNIAL
+384 EQSNIAL
-393 TERAVFQSATV
+393 AERAVFQPAV
-404 KDLEVNKNIE
+404 GRDLEVNKNIE

-419 EKNIQE
+419 ERSIQDSI
-425 PMNFDLRPSELD
+425 NFDSKSDVLD
-437 FKEKLK
+437 SNEKLK

-490 FDNSDYALNSLET
+490 FDNSDYALSSLET
-503 RGSDQYDSA
+503 SGSDKYDSA

-585 LMSNPFSRTMTQKF
+585 LMSNPFSRTMAQKF

-618 SLRSRFRE
+618 ALRSRFRE
-626 ATARNTVSDLKRI
+626 AAARNTVSDLKKI